1 MENKVKLR
9 EIFRV
14 DRWDATATIATNY
27 LPYCKV
33 RLGLDIISNCRKH
46 KIIIK
51 KAIKHLLSIRR
62 TFPGG
67 SVVKNVPAK

>member
-1 MENKVKLR
+1 MEKKVKLR

-14 DRWDATATIATNY
+14 DRWDVTATTAINY

-33 RLGLDIISNCRKH
+33 RLRLDIISSCRKH

-51 KAIKHLLSIRR
+51 KY
-62 TFPGG
+62 
-67 SVVKNVPAK
+67 